1 MKPILLI
8 AAIYGA
14 SVTAVNSQC
23 LLDSVFINALLV
35 DPSGSYFNYDT
46 NDDGLINSNDEFV
59 EICNSSSETVD
70 VSGWR
75 IGDDDPPPFP
85 DFQIPSNTFLAPGK
99 CLVMVANYC
108 PDMPAVCTTPEGV
121 LNMNYQFSGF
131 LGNSGDVISL
141 VDTLGNS
148 CSVVYGS
155 TLCSQVD
162 LLEIPDFDINT
173 CDDWGGDID
182 GCPLLAIGDSCD
194 YEPVVLPIEFL
205 SLDLF
210 VSKNNSVKINWS
222 VIESQPDSKYYI
234 QWSENL
240 NMPFINIG
248 VEQSQGNISGTN
260 YYEFEH
266 LEPNIGLNFYRIVQE
281 ELSGLTTTS
290 PVLVGE
296 VRNNLVGRAHPSLV
310 SSIFYISGNSDFYRI
325 SILDMSGR
333 LIMTKSQIL
342 DQETINIEGI
352 ENGYYILNVTSSNGF
367 FSQPIVKI

>member
-1 MKPILLI
+1 
-8 AAIYGA
+8 
-14 SVTAVNSQC
+14 
-23 LLDSVFINALLV
+23 
-35 DPSGSYFNYDT
+35 
-46 NDDGLINSNDEFV
+46 
-59 EICNSSSETVD
+59 
-70 VSGWR
+70 
-75 IGDDDPPPFP
+75 
-85 DFQIPSNTFLAPGK
+85 
-99 CLVMVANYC
+99 
-108 PDMPAVCTTPEGV
+108 
-121 LNMNYQFSGF
+121 
-131 LGNSGDVISL
+131 
-141 VDTLGNS
+141 
-148 CSVVYGS
+148 
-155 TLCSQVD
+155 
-162 LLEIPDFDINT
+162 
-173 CDDWGGDID
+173 
-182 GCPLLAIGDSCD
+182 
-194 YEPVVLPIEFL
+194 
-205 SLDLF
+205 
-210 VSKNNSVKINWS
+210 
-222 VIESQPDSKYYI
+222 
-234 QWSENL
+234 
-240 NMPFINIG
+240 MPFINIG